1 MHETRRALS
10 HVAAAIISPLVCR
23 YITNQQKQLQPAV
36 PLSVSARSEM
46 AGFFNPADLDRV
58 RIAVSDPLPIDE
70 PPFAGVIRRL
80 GLDFPSVALT
90 AAITFDNVIAS
101 REPMT
106 SSLLFHELVHVC
118 QYRLLGVDAFAQK
131 YVHGFLA
138 GGSYHGIPLECC
150 AFELEGRFVTGGQV
164 FDVEA
169 EVAAWIEVERFG

>member
-1 MHETRRALS
+1 
-10 HVAAAIISPLVCR
+10 LVCR
-23 YITNQQKQLQPAV
+23 YITNQQKQLQPAAV
-36 PLSVSARSEM
+36 PLSMSARIAV
-46 AGFFNPADLDRV
+46 AGYFNPVDLDRV
-58 RIAVSDPLPIDE
+58 RIVLSDPLPISE
-70 PPFAGVIRRL
+70 PPLAAVIRRL

-101 REPMT
+101 RKPM
-106 SSLLFHELVHVC
+106 SQSLLFHEMVHVC

-169 EVAAWIEVERFG
+169 EVAAWIEAKRFW